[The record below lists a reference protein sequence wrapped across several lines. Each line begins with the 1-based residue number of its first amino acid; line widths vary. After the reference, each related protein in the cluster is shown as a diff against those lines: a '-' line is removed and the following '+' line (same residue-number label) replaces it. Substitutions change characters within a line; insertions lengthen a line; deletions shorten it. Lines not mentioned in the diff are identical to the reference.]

1 MVQHQ
6 VRRTFLHKVVLPA
19 QGIMRTL
26 QLGRLLVLC
35 SRVSQLQDIPCAR
48 EQCEDALLCINCCP
62 VYSHYD
68 RCAMMSTQGNRMLAQ
83 KNKHFQ
89 CGTCHKKLNTA
100 TALKTHCLYVHK
112 EEITRVP
119 NAKPGR
125 DEFGYD
131 VVGMAG
137 MPGTSS
143 DQLQRVAIFPDLL
156 SCPRHWLQSIRCL
169 VFCVRTVFLL
179 RGDLKGDCSSL
190 DIYFATKPP
199 AVL

>member
-1 MVQHQ
+1 
-6 VRRTFLHKVVLPA
+6 
-19 QGIMRTL
+19 MRTL
-26 QLGRLLVLC
+26 QMGRLRAMC
-35 SRVSQLQDIPCAR
+35 SRRHQLDDMPCAR
-48 EQCEDALLCINCCP
+48 EQSEVALLCINCCP
-62 VYSHYD
+62 VCSNSH
-68 RCAMMSTQGNRMLAQ
+68 RCAMMSIENKRMLAQ

-143 DQLQRVAIFPDLL
+143 NHLQRDIISSKLL
-156 SCPRHWLQSIRCL
+156 SGPRHWLQSLQCCM
-169 VFCVRTVFLL
+169 FCVRTDFLCVGGL
-179 RGDLKGDCSSL
+179 NGHSSPL
-190 DIYFATKPP
+190 DVYFAYKPP
-199 AVL
+199 AVWTVNDV